1 MKRLFAYIV
10 VATFALMLAL
20 PIQGF
25 AQSQNRQSSR
35 SGSAQQGSR
44 SLTQS
49 SQGQG
54 SGTMTRTNE
63 ATRSRTRTRTNTEPQ
78 VTRDQKRNTTRQ
90 GGETVTP

>member
-1 MKRLFAYIV
+1 MKRLFAYII

-63 ATRSRTRTRTNTEPQ
+63 ATRSRTRTNTEPQ
-78 VTRDQKRNTTRQ
+78 VTRDQKRNTSRQ